1 MNQEIINFLRAALE
15 CSVFLDPTEPGL
27 SYEEILEVGRRVGWQ
42 AGEIGDALQYAT
54 KQFIGAK
61 RILPDDNT
69 VASWVFFFHEEPDYR
84 NFDAFDFVV
93 SELNARA
100 RADGAANARLER
112 SLVVERAVA
121 KGIPQNDIEVA
132 ITYQVMAKML
142 TEKDGVLRFP
152 HKNGVRAL
160 PSEQLQGGSRGQPIR
175 NDARARAY
183 PIVKDVIERRTDGR
197 PKHVETLDAFAD
209 ELHKLG
215 YGAFR
220 LWWTQTV
227 AELRHG
233 DAHSSP
239 VSVSVLA
246 AALVE
251 GALTFVVTH
260 ARKLGLGVFQSRDF
274 ERDAKT
280 WKIDDLVAS
289 AASGSA
295 AAILDMQTKNRA
307 ETLIRTRRR
316 IHAGRML
323 SDFPAGVPDIRPEEA
338 RDAKATAE
346 QVVRRVLDW
355 LQKFPP
361 A

>member
-1 MNQEIINFLRAALE
+1 MNQEIITFLKAALE
-15 CSVFLDPTEPGL
+15 CSVFRAPTDPGL
-27 SYEEILEVGRRVGWQ
+27 SYEEILEVGKRVGWQ
-42 AGEIGDALQYAT
+42 PGEIGDALQYAT
-54 KQFIGAK
+54 TQFFGSK
-61 RILPDDNT
+61 RLLPDSNT
-69 VASWVFFFHEEPDYR
+69 VASWVFLSREDPEYR

-121 KGIPQNDIEVA
+121 KGISRRDIEVA
-132 ITYQVMAKML
+132 ITYQIMGNML
-142 TEKDGVLRFP
+142 TEKDGVLGFP
-152 HKNGVRAL
+152 HNDGVRGL
-160 PSEQLQGGSRGQPIR
+160 PSEQLQTTGAGKPRR
-175 NDARARAY
+175 NEVRARAY

-197 PKHVETLDAFAD
+197 PKHVESLDAFAE

-220 LWWTQTV
+220 LWWAQTV

-233 DAHSSP
+233 DPHSSP

-251 GALTFVVTH
+251 GALTFVVKH
-260 ARKLGLGVFQSRDF
+260 ARKLGLGVFQSNVF
-274 ERDAKT
+274 ERDT
-280 WKIDDLVAS
+280 RSWKIDDLVAS
-289 AASGSA
+289 AASGSDS
-295 AAILDMQTKNRA
+295 AILDPQTKNRV
-307 ETLIRTRRR
+307 ETLIRTRQR

-323 SDFPAGVPDIRPEEA
+323 SDFPAGAPDLRPEEA

-346 QVVRRVLDW
+346 QVVRRILDW